1 MAFAVLIIG
10 AILLPETE
18 VLTASLKKLKGK
30 TDITRMDEQGNIVLS
45 ISRKKLEGAGYKYGD
60 VVKVY
65 IAGKTIKMPI
75 VSKSADVD
83 RGKFGSVAE
92 MISRQ
97 FLDDTDIPVAF
108 GFPAGH
114 GDINYPMLMGEMTEL
129 EVGSDEFTLKFGAV
143 D

>member
-1 MAFAVLIIG
+1 MIIQTG
-10 AILLPETE
+10 MR
-18 VLTASLKKLKGK
+18 
-30 TDITRMDEQGNIVLS
+30 TDIPAFYPEWLINRI
-45 ISRKKLEGAGYKYGD
+45 
-60 VVKVY
+60 
-65 IAGKTIKMPI
+65 
-75 VSKSADVD
+75 
-83 RGKFGSVAE
+83 KFGSVAE

-129 EVGSDEFTLKFGAV
+129 EVGSDEFTLKFGVA